1 MAYRRGKDFENYV
14 KKILRREGYFVV
26 RAASSKP
33 VDLVAIKDG
42 KVFFVECKVNNYV
55 PPEDREKLRK
65 ITEETKLDVFIAT
78 HEGGRVV
85 LKRAFD
91 GGGG

>member
-1 MAYRRGKDFENYV
+1 MAYRRGRRFENYV
-14 KKILRREGYFVV
+14 KGILEREGYFVV
-26 RAASSKP
+26 RAAGSKP

-42 KVFFVECKVNNYV
+42 KVFFVECKVNSYV

-65 ITEETKLDVFIAT
+65 IAEETGLDVLIAT

-85 LKRAFD
+85 LRRLFD
-91 GGGG
+91 GGV